1 MLDIILS
8 LITLVVLEIVLGID
22 NLVILSILTERL
34 PLAQRRKARRL
45 GLSFA
50 WMTRL
55 LLLAF
60 SYYLTKLVT
69 PLFTLFDHSFSGRGI
84 FLLLGGMF
92 LIWKSTDEIHQDIA
106 NAHQEQA
113 PSNKKASKMSVVVI
127 QIALLDIIFSLD
139 SVLTAVGLASEFW
152 VMALA
157 ISISILI
164 MIYASEPVSHFI
176 TKHPTVK
183 ILALSYLILIGM
195 LLVADGLSYHIPRGY
210 IYFSMGFSMGVECLN
225 LLKRSRVKKNE

>member
-106 NAHQEQA
+106 NAHQEQT